1 MSISGLK
8 DRMEAQISPVW
19 IFKLGT
25 QKRWDVLLVIVDE
38 KTLNDED
45 VDSFLL
51 HVGLTR
57 LR

>member
-8 DRMEAQISPVW
+8 GGMEAQISPVW
-19 IFKLGT
+19 IFKPRT
-25 QKRWDVLLVIVDE
+25 QKRCGDLLVIVDE
-38 KTLNDED
+38 KTLHNED

-51 HVGLTR
+51 HISLTR

>member
-8 DRMEAQISPVW
+8 GGMEAPISLVC

-25 QKRWDVLLVIVDE
+25 QKRWYDLLVIVDK
-38 KTLNDED
+38 KTLHDED